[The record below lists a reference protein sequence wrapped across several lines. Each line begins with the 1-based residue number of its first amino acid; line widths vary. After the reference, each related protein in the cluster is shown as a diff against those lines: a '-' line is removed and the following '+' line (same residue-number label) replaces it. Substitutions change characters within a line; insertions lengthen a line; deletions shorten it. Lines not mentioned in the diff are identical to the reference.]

1 MKFNIYI
8 YIYIYI
14 YNLSIY
20 LNDNAFKSII
30 YIYIYIFKS
39 ITYLNT
45 CKKFIKSNFIPPN
58 FEGNKNLRF

>member
-1 MKFNIYI
+1 MKFNIN
-8 YIYIYI
+8 IYIYI

-20 LNDNAFKSII
+20 LNGNA
-30 YIYIYIFKS
+30 FKS